1 MPGADIV
8 SLEARIES
16 LSDDGRG
23 IVECD
28 GKSYLIRYVIPGER
42 VRFSPNGKRR
52 GQHEGRV
59 EEVIESS
66 PMRTTP
72 RCAHFGVCGGCSVQH
87 ILSSGQVEIKQ
98 QRLIRQLASGN
109 VTPESVALPITGPQW
124 GYRRKARLGAKWVA
138 KKRAALVGFRENYG
152 NHIAVLSHCEVLHP
166 SIGGRLLALRSLIG
180 SLAAKTSIAQI
191 EVAVGTQSAALVF
204 RHTGPLGE
212 EDKHRLIE
220 FSKAYDFS
228 VFVQSGGPETV
239 LALWPR
245 EPPRLTY
252 ALPDFDLVFE
262 FEPLEFTQVNP
273 ETNRHL
279 VARVVEWL
287 KPDPSDRVLDLF
299 CGLGNFTL
307 PLARQGAEVVG
318 LEGSDELVA
327 RARGNAGRNN
337 VVSAQFYAV
346 DLSDETASKFWLAQ
360 RWDRVLLDPP
370 RSGAA
375 SIIES
380 FSPREHQRIVYVSCN
395 PASLA
400 RDADILV
407 NRLGYRLDKTSIVD
421 MFPQTSHVESVSLFT
436 SDSAVQ

>member
-1 MPGADIV
+1 MPGPETV
-8 SLEARIES
+8 SLVSPIEC
-16 LSDDGRG
+16 LSEDGRG
-23 IVECD
+23 IAEWD
-28 GKSYLIRYVIPGER
+28 GKTYLIRDVIPGER
-42 VRFSPNGKRR
+42 VRFSPTRKRR
-52 GQHEGRV
+52 GKQEGIV
-59 EEVIESS
+59 EQLIKSS

-72 RCAHFGVCGGCSVQH
+72 RCMHFGVCGGCTLQH
-87 ILSSGQVEIKQ
+87 ILPGAQVEIKQ
-98 QRLIRQLASGN
+98 QRLVEQLASVN
-109 VTPESVALPITGPQW
+109 IAANSVESPISGPAW

-138 KKRAALVGFRENYG
+138 KKDTALVGFRERFN
-152 NHIAVLSHCEVLHP
+152 NHIAVLSRCEVLHP
-166 SIGGRLLALRSLIG
+166 SVGGHLLALRSLIS
-180 SLAAKTSIAQI
+180 SLEAKTSIPQI
-191 EVAVGTQSAALVF
+191 EVAVGTESTALVF
-204 RHTGPLGE
+204 RHTSPFGV
-212 EDKHRLIE
+212 EDKCRLIE
-220 FSKAYDFS
+220 FSKTNDLSIFL
-228 VFVQSGGPETV
+228 QSGGPETV
-239 LALWPR
+239 SALWPR

>member
-52 GQHEGRV
+52 GQQEGRV

-98 QRLIRQLASGN
+98 QRLIRQLASVN

-228 VFVQSGGPETV
+228 VFVQSGGPGTV
-239 LALWPR
+239 LALWPPA
-245 EPPRLTY
+245 PPRLTY
-252 ALPDFDLVFE
+252 TLPDFDLQFE

-273 ETNRHL
+273 QTNERL
-279 VARVVEWL
+279 VSRVVEWL
-287 KPDPSDRVLDLF
+287 KPVVSDRVLDLF
-299 CGLGNFTL
+299 CGLGNFSL
-307 PLARQGAEVVG
+307 PLARHGAEVVG

-327 RARGNAGRNN
+327 RARSNARHNGITN
-337 VVSAQFYAV
+337 AQFYAV
-346 DLSDETASKFWLAQ
+346 DLNNDTASEFWLSQ
-360 RWDRVLLDPP
+360 HWDKLLLDPP

-375 SIIES
+375 TIVDIL
-380 FSPREHQRIVYVSCN
+380 SPRQHRHIVYVSCN
-395 PASLA
+395 PISLS
-400 RDADILV
+400 RDADVLV
-407 NRLGYRLDKTSIVD
+407 NRLGYRLEKTGIVD
-421 MFPQTSHVESVSLFT
+421 MFPHTNHVESVSLFVGA
-436 SDSAVQ
+436 SKGR